1 MDNENTENTIVN
13 KKKPRSTLNRKLGD
27 RERLSTTINAEVLK
41 EFRTRCEEDGYKLS
55 AVLEAFMK
63 QYNSGEF
70 ALTVVKISSVHKTSK
85 NDIIMCPEEL
95 KLE

>member
-1 MDNENTENTIVN
+1 MDNENAIVN
-13 KKKPRSTLNRKLGD
+13 KKKPRSTINRKLGD
-27 RERLSTTINAEVLK
+27 RERLSTTINADVLK
-41 EFRTRCEEDGYKLS
+41 EFKNRCEEDGYKLS

-70 ALTVVKISSVHKTSK
+70 ALTVVKTSSIHKASESDT
-85 NDIIMCPEEL
+85 IMCPEEL